1 MARSV
6 DMGVGRRIDSWVG
19 LLLCALLFLF
29 ARIRS
34 RLGGPAHPD
43 MRTTTPPGQ
52 DETRVPER
60 ILAIKLYGLG
70 NIAMLLPVIGAL
82 RRGLPDA
89 EIDFLTLDENRTLLD
104 RAGLV
109 DRTIGVSVK
118 GYGAVLAS
126 LWRAFRAI
134 RRRRYDTVIDF
145 EQFIKLSAIIAYLS
159 GARERIGFNT
169 DGQRR
174 GWLYTTRVVYTDSEH
189 MRGIFSRLL
198 RPLQIDPSLPVLKLT
213 VEPEE
218 TARAEAFLAEH
229 GVARGRFPLIA
240 VHVGSGPNFYEVPL
254 KRWPMES
261 YARVCDGL
269 VERHG
274 ATIVFTGKGDEE
286 RALIREAMAL
296 MKQPAIDTCGEFS
309 VDELLALLR
318 ACHLVVCNDT
328 SVMHLSV
335 AVHTPVAALFGP
347 TNPLQYGP
355 GNNEDLVFYK
365 DLFCSPCL
373 TNYNLK
379 VSYCSDPVCMRAISV
394 EDVLAGIEERFLS
407 ADAPLRARVEAS
419 GGDARQVAESE

>member
-6 DMGVGRRIDSWVG
+6 DMGVSRRIDSWVG
-19 LLLCALLFLF
+19 LLLCALLYLF

-43 MRTTTPPGQ
+43 MRATTPPGRSQ
-52 DETRVPER
+52 LHVPR
-60 ILAIKLYGLG
+60 RLLAIKLYGLG
-70 NIAMLLPVIGAL
+70 NIAMLLPVIGAV

-89 EIDFLTLDENRTLLD
+89 EIDFLTLDENRMLLD

-109 DRTIGVSVK
+109 DRTIGLSVA
-118 GYGAVLAS
+118 GYGALLAS
-126 LWRAFRAI
+126 FWRAFRTI

-145 EQFIKLSAIIAYLS
+145 EQFIKLSAIVAYLS
-159 GARERIGFNT
+159 GASQRIGFNT

-174 GWLYTTRVVYTDSEH
+174 GWLYTTRVVYTDSQH

-198 RPLQIDPSLPVLKLT
+198 RPLKIEPSLPLLKLT

-218 TARAEAFLAEH
+218 AARAEGFLSEH
-229 GVARGRFPLIA
+229 GVARGQFPLVA

-254 KRWPMES
+254 KRWPMEN

-269 VERHG
+269 VERYG

-286 RALIREAMAL
+286 RALIREAVAL
-296 MKQPAIDTCGEFS
+296 MKHPAIDACDEFS
-309 VDELLALLR
+309 VDELLALLE

-355 GNNEDLVFYK
+355 GNDGDLVFYK

-379 VSYCSDPVCMRAISV
+379 VSYCSDPVCIRAISV
-394 EDVLAGIEERFLS
+394 EEVLAGIEKRFLS
-407 ADAPLRARVEAS
+407 ADAPLRARVEAG
-419 GGDARQVAESE
+419 GGDTRRAAKSE